1 MDNYLKKCAEWNA
14 KRTLCKASLFAVP
27 PEFLSPST
35 VDEASL
41 GEEAPREETVRAA
54 APSARGLTCR
64 ACGCVFADAE
74 QQQGHFKSEL
84 HGYNLRRKLRGLTV
98 LSAEKFAKS
107 GGSEGANDG
116 NDGDSSSSDEE
127 EDDEEA
133 EQAQWNLA
141 EYSGDDDGGETAST
155 AVAST
160 SCAFGAVEVRPY
172 DAKQGVSV
180 TFHPAAS
187 PWSFT
192 VNQLALLAAGPA
204 PSLSSSAAESLWRRL
219 RAASQPAR
227 HTQWC
232 VLLLRSGKFAGLIVD
247 CKSGKVVAH
256 KVFRRY
262 TVRAKA
268 GGSQSSHDNKGM
280 KAQSAGATMR
290 RAGELHLR
298 EDVEGLLRVWA
309 QQLEQCSAIL
319 VSVPRVMRSYLFN
332 TGDGGATN
340 EALLNPRSDARIR
353 SIPFMVAKVTH
364 EECLSVYH
372 KCSAVWF
379 ARRDLAQAAVGANL
393 PPAASASASAPPLP
407 PPRASGEGEGEENG
421 GGDALTRALRESF
434 EETEL
439 LLGQQRRARQE
450 EKRRR
455 RDARKQR
462 SAPGAGEGGGSCGSE
477 AEAEAEAERAVIA
490 RLAALM
496 RSGRSRI
503 VAAFLSRFCKGQG
516 PREAGNKDDEE
527 DEDEAEDEEE
537 RRLSATDS
545 ADLVSLLA
553 DSAGAVL
560 EVLLVTAEPAAGRG
574 HEYSSAT
581 LLHVAAETGS
591 CDVVRALLLAGAS
604 PGLLDGRGRTS
615 YPLCKDKETRDAFRR
630 ARAALE
636 AGADDTQRWDAA
648 GVGPALHPDKE
659 ALALAAQKE
668 KEREKKRRAKERKHE
683 KERQA
688 KETAKQV
695 LLQQEQLAAQM
706 AEEARLRRAALGAC
720 AFVGCARPLGDPGV
734 TLLEVFGGRVC
745 SAACAIK
752 FKRQVQAEAAEKR
765 FGAGK

>member
-1 MDNYLKKCAEWNA
+1 
-14 KRTLCKASLFAVP
+14 
-27 PEFLSPST
+27 
-35 VDEASL
+35 
-41 GEEAPREETVRAA
+41 
-54 APSARGLTCR
+54 
-64 ACGCVFADAE
+64 
-74 QQQGHFKSEL
+74 
-84 HGYNLRRKLRGLTV
+84 
-98 LSAEKFAKS
+98 
-107 GGSEGANDG
+107 
-116 NDGDSSSSDEE
+116 
-127 EDDEEA
+127 
-133 EQAQWNLA
+133 
-141 EYSGDDDGGETAST
+141 
-155 AVAST
+155 
-160 SCAFGAVEVRPY
+160 
-172 DAKQGVSV
+172 
-180 TFHPAAS
+180 
-187 PWSFT
+187 
-192 VNQLALLAAGPA
+192 
-204 PSLSSSAAESLWRRL
+204 
-219 RAASQPAR
+219 
-227 HTQWC
+227 

-290 RAGELHLR
+290 RAGEQHLR

-332 TGDGGATN
+332 TGDSGATN
-340 EALLNPRSDARIR
+340 EVLLNPRSDARIR
-353 SIPFMVAKVTH
+353 SIPFMVAKITH

-379 ARRDLAQAAVGANL
+379 ARRDLAQAVVGANV
-393 PPAASASASAPPLP
+393 PPAVSASASASASAPPLP
-407 PPRASGEGEGEENG
+407 LPCASGEGEGKENG
-421 GGDALTRALRESF
+421 GGDELTRALRESL

-462 SAPGAGEGGGSCGSE
+462 SAASGAGEGGGSGGS
-477 AEAEAEAERAVIA
+477 EAEAERAVIA

-496 RSGRSRI
+496 RSGRARV

-516 PREAGNKDDEE
+516 PREAGNKDE
-527 DEDEAEDEEE
+527 DEDEDEDEEE

-591 CDVVRALLLAGAS
+591 SDVVRALLLAGAS

-668 KEREKKRRAKERKHE
+668 KEREKKRRAKERKRE